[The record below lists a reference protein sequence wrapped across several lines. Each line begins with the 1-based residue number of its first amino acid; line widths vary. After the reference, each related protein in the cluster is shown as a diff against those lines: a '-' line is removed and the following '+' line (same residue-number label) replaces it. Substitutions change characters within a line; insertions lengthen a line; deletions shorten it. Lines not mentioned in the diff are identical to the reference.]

1 MIPSLNLEIKYMH
14 IFALSTGAEESDFVF
29 NFEVSTEILFG
40 DGFELGDTSAWT
52 EDLPEGTGS
61 FASAVESPMIG

>member
-1 MIPSLNLEIKYMH
+1 MLPIFFHINLTLQEM
-14 IFALSTGAEESDFVF
+14 STQNPDFVL